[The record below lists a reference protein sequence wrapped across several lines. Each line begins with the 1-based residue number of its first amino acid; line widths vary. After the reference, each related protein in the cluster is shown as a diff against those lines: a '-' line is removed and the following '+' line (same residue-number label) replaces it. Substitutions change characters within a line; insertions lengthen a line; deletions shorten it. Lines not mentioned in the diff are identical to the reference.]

1 MFLVFNLFI
10 FVVDFVLKFGDN
22 LFLFAFSWIEIKYK
36 VKHCQGENLSIFV
49 LKMYEEMS
57 KMRRPV
63 EENKLSIMI
72 KRFLWE
78 FNLYWKF
85 TWTHSCSCF
94 ILNC

>member
-10 FVVDFVLKFGDN
+10 FVVDFVLKF
-22 LFLFAFSWIEIKYK
+22 
-36 VKHCQGENLSIFV
+36 GENLSIFV

-72 KRFLWE
+72 KRFL
-78 FNLYWKF
+78 
-85 TWTHSCSCF
+85 
-94 ILNC
+94 